1 MKTSELHCLE
11 EKNKLHTTEKH
22 NKDPEWWD
30 FKIKQKKPKFK
41 YKGDWLLK

>member
-22 NKDPEWWD
+22 NKNPEWWD
-30 FKIKQKKPKFK
+30 FKIKQKKLNLSTKVTG
-41 YKGDWLLK
+41 Y